1 MCDKPSNEYRG
12 EDPRIHNQ
20 ARQEAMAGQQL
31 KNSESL
37 MVYELKQ
44 RREWLFRQLT
54 DVQAAIDAVNKVG

>member
-1 MCDKPSNEYRG
+1 MCDKAS
-12 EDPRIHNQ
+12 EDPRITHNQ